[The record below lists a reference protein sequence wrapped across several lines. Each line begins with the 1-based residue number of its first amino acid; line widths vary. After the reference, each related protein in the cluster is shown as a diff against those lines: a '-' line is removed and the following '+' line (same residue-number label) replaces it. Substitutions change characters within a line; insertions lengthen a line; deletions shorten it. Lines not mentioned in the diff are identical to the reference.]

1 VANAEKRKS
10 HVKSGAMTH
19 AQDCTCDCLGVALVA
34 PAFAQKAEVEAV
46 NAKWIDF
53 FNKGAPGS
61 GMVKGRAAI
70 EALWKSMA
78 EQVSDAKLTTLDVK
92 PLGSSAAREIGTFN
106 LKTKGPTP
114 QDHRQ
119 ICRCVGEDRKRLE
132 ARGRY
137 LERRQVGTATHRR
150 LHTLKNGRATGHY
163 SRSFGL
169 SAPFASPPC
178 GE

>member
-1 VANAEKRKS
+1 MRRIAPVI
-10 HVKSGAMTH
+10 
-19 AQDCTCDCLGVALVA
+19 ALVAALIA
-34 PAFAQKAEVEAV
+34 PAFAQKAEIEAV
-46 NAKWIDF
+46 SAKWIDF
-53 FNKGAPGS
+53 FNKGDFAGVASLYTEDATAFPPGS
-61 GMVKGRAAI
+61 GMVKGRARDRGTVEKHGGASQRS
-70 EALWKSMA
+70 ETYNPRCQATRVLRGPRDRDL
-78 EQVSDAKLTTLDVK
+78 QPQDQGSDAA
-92 PLGSSAAREIGTFN
+92 GS
-106 LKTKGPTP
+106 
-114 QDHRQ
+114 HRQ